1 VKVLIGNGKMNIKRG
16 DILLVNL
23 EPVKG
28 HEQGGIRP
36 VLVIQNNIF
45 NKHSPILIIAA
56 ITSKQFTKEYPTN
69 VFVSKQESKLDKDS
83 TVLLNQIKTIDKQRI
98 IKKIGDIDSFTMNKV
113 DMALKI
119 SLAIN

>member
-1 VKVLIGNGKMNIKRG
+1 MNIKRG

-36 VLVIQNNIF
+36 VLVIQNDTY
-45 NKHSPILIIAA
+45 NKHSPVLIIAA
-56 ITSKQFTKEYPTN
+56 ITSKQFTNEYPTN
-69 VFVSKQESKLDKDS
+69 VFVSKEESKLKKDS

-98 IKKIGDIDSFTMNKV
+98 IKTIGSIDPFTIGKV

-119 SLAIN
+119 SLAID

>member
-1 VKVLIGNGKMNIKRG
+1 MNIKRG